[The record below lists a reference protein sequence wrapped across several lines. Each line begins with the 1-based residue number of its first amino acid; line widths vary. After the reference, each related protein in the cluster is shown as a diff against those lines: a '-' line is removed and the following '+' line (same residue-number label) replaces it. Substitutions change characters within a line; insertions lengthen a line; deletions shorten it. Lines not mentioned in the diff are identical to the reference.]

1 MIMSSIPRNSLTP
14 ASIVALYAIFASVWI
29 GTSDWLLSLV
39 AEDAGLHA
47 QIGLLKGLLF
57 VATTSGLLFLLLRG
71 GCTVPPERGTS
82 DSPGMAA
89 PRRRSLVLTFTGLIL
104 VIPLLSLGIVRLHG
118 PDLQREAYAQLQAV
132 AALKTGQIE
141 NWLKERTADS
151 RVLATNTA
159 LTNLVGT
166 FLGGDEVPAR
176 ADVLDLFRR
185 LQEVYGYDEA
195 ALLDA
200 DGRLVLGSHSQ
211 ASDDLQ
217 GLAQRA
223 LEKNQVLRTEL
234 RPHDAGRHHLDWLVP
249 IASVPPA
256 VIVLHI
262 EATDF
267 LFPLVQNWPTPSAS
281 AETLLVRRDG
291 HDVLLLH
298 EPRHPDA
305 TRFADRHPLSD
316 TDLPAALAARTGEA
330 QVVQGRDYRGIE
342 VLAATLPIPG
352 TSWHLVAKIDREE
365 VMAPLRT
372 LVFWVGLVSFFA
384 VTAVVASVLI
394 LWRQQQRAHQLALQI
409 RVAEG
414 LCESEARYRG
424 LVANL
429 PGVVYRADVDHHWTA
444 LYISEAVEC
453 LTGYAADDLVQNQ
466 RLSFTSLIHPDDLD
480 KVQDALRGFYAGSDT
495 VVVEYRIRHRDG
507 RTLWVHDR
515 GHGSYGA
522 DGRLQWVDG
531 FMWDIS
537 DRKQAEATLR
547 ENQAILEQ
555 SQRAA
560 SLGDYVFDIGT
571 QSWHGSEVLHDI
583 FGIDADYPCTKDA
596 WRRLV
601 HPQDREALIA
611 YLHDHVLKKRLPYDR
626 EYRIIRRSD
635 GALRWLHTLGR
646 LELGADGD
654 VVRVFG
660 TIQDITQ
667 RKLAEEHLQQQT
679 ALLRRIL
686 DSIPDL
692 IFFKDVDSVYLGCNP
707 AFEEFAGRKEADQI
721 GKTDFDFFDPDSAR
735 AYREMDQQIMATGQ
749 ARQTEECVTY
759 PDGRRVLLD
768 TLKTP
773 FYGPDGEILGMVGI
787 SRDIT
792 ARKQSE
798 IDLLQAATV
807 FENTRE
813 GVMITDTELRI
824 LRVNR
829 SFCELTGYSENEV
842 LGHTPRLLQSGRH
855 DTEFYAELWDRIRTT
870 GHWQGEIWNRR
881 KNGEIYPEL
890 LSISSVRN
898 EAGDVSHYVAVFA
911 DISHI
916 KASEKALDFLAHH
929 DALTRL
935 PNRLA
940 LLSRLEHS
948 IESMRRSGGRL
959 ALLML
964 DLDRFKDVNDSFGH
978 PAGDE
983 VLQQVAA
990 RLSKQLRATDT
1001 LARLGGDEFTV
1012 LLENL
1017 SHVDDAAR
1025 VANEIIETMCAPWPL
1040 SNGARVHVGTSV
1052 GISLFPDHGD
1062 SAETLLQQAD
1072 AALYRAKAEGRG
1084 CFKYYSDELTRAA
1097 RERIALEGRLRRALT
1112 DNQLRVYFQPQVDIA
1127 SGRIFAAEALVRW
1140 QDPDHG
1146 LIMPGRFIPI
1156 AEETG
1161 LIGDIGLWVLRAT
1174 CSQGQAWIAA
1184 GLPPIT
1190 LAVNLAPHQMR
1201 HGDIAGAVAEVLRD
1215 TGFPPERLELELT
1228 ESALMQRED
1237 EAAEILN
1244 SLRAL
1249 GVRLSIDDFG
1259 TGYSSLAYIK
1269 RFPIDTLKIDRNFIK
1284 DLADD
1289 KDDREITST
1298 IISMGHNLGLKVLAE
1313 GVETEEQLAYLKA
1326 QGCDSYQ
1333 GYLKSPAVP
1342 AEEFAELI
1350 RQRDPYGL

>member
-1 MIMSSIPRNSLTP
+1 MSSIPRNSLAP
-14 ASIVALYAIFASVWI
+14 ASIVALYAAFAAVWI
-29 GTSDWLLSLV
+29 GTSDWLLPLV
-39 AEDAGLHA
+39 AGEAALHA
-47 QIGLLKGLLF
+47 EIGLFKGLLF
-57 VATTSGLLFLLLRG
+57 VATTSVLLFLLLRG
-71 GCTVPPERGTS
+71 GCAVAPEHGAS
-82 DSPGMAA
+82 DLPGIAA

-104 VIPLLSLGIVRLHG
+104 VIPLLSFGIVRLHG

-132 AALKTGQIE
+132 AALKAGQIE
-141 NWLKERTADS
+141 NWLTERTADS

-159 LTNLVGT
+159 LTSLIGA
-166 FLGGDEVPAR
+166 FLRGEEAHAR
-176 ADVLDLFRR
+176 ADVLDLFGR

-200 DGRLVLGSHSQ
+200 EGRLVLGSHSQ
-211 ASDDLQ
+211 PPDDLR
-217 GLAQRA
+217 GLALRA
-223 LEKNQVLRTEL
+223 IETNQVLRTEL
-234 RPHDAGRHHLDWLVP
+234 RPHGAGKHHLDWLVP
-249 IASVPPA
+249 IASVPRA

-281 AETLLVRRDG
+281 AETLLVRPDG
-291 HDVLLLH
+291 DDVLLLH
-298 EPRHPDA
+298 EPRHPG
-305 TRFADRHPLSD
+305 TPFFTDRYPLSD
-316 TDLPAALAARTGEA
+316 ADLPAALAVRTTEARLA
-330 QVVQGRDYRGIE
+330 QGRDYRGVD
-342 VLAATLPIPG
+342 VLAATLPIRG
-352 TSWHLVAKIDREE
+352 TSWHLVAKVDHKE
-365 VMAPLRT
+365 VMGPLRT

-384 VTAVVASVLI
+384 VTAVVAAVLI
-394 LWRQQQRAHQLALQI
+394 LWRQQQRAHQLALQV
-409 RVAEG
+409 RVADG
-414 LCESEARYRG
+414 VRESEARYRG

-429 PGVVYRADVDHHWTA
+429 PGVVYRAVVDGHWRA
-444 LYISEAVEC
+444 LYISEAVES
-453 LTGYAADDLVQNQ
+453 LTGYAAADLVQDA
-466 RLSFTSLIHPDDLD
+466 RLSFASLIHPEDLD
-480 KVQDALRGFYAGSDT
+480 KVQDALRRFYASSDT

-507 RTLWVHDR
+507 RTCWVHDR
-515 GHGSYGA
+515 GHGSYDA

-547 ENQAILEQ
+547 TNQAILKQ

-583 FGIDADYPCTKDA
+583 FGIDADYPRTKDA
-596 WRRLV
+596 WLRLV
-601 HPQDREALIA
+601 HPQDREMLIA
-611 YLHDHVLKKRLPYDR
+611 YLHDQVLKKRLPYDR

-646 LELGADGD
+646 LELGPDGD

-692 IFFKDVDSVYLGCNP
+692 IFVKDVDSVYLGCNP

-721 GKTDFDFFDPDSAR
+721 GKTDFDFFDADSAR
-735 AYREMDQQIMATGQ
+735 VYREMDRQIMATGQ
-749 ARQTEECVTY
+749 SRQTEESVTY
-759 PDGRRVLLD
+759 PDGRKVLLD

-773 FYGPDGEILGMVGI
+773 FYGPEGEMLGMVGI

-792 ARKQSE
+792 ARKQAE

-813 GVMITDTELRI
+813 GVLITDTELQI

-829 SFCELTGYSENEV
+829 SFCELTGYSEDEV
-842 LGHTPRLLQSGRH
+842 LGQTPRLLQSGRH
-855 DTEFYAELWDRIRTT
+855 DRAFYVELWNSIRTT
-870 GHWQGEIWNRR
+870 DHWQGEIWNRR
-881 KNGEIYPEL
+881 RNGEIYPEL

-898 EAGDVSHYVAVFA
+898 EAGEVSHYVAVFA

-940 LLSRLEHS
+940 LLSRLEHG
-948 IESMRRSGGRL
+948 IESMRRSDGRL
-959 ALLML
+959 ALLVL

-990 RLSKQLRATDT
+990 RLSNELRATDT
-1001 LARLGGDEFTV
+1001 LARLGGDEFIV

-1017 SHVDDAAR
+1017 SHADDAAR
-1025 VANEIIETMCAPWPL
+1025 VANEIIEAMRAPWQL

-1052 GISLFPDHGD
+1052 GITLFPDHGD

-1097 RERIALEGRLRRALT
+1097 RERIALEGRLRRALA
-1112 DNQLRVYFQPQVDIA
+1112 DDQLRVYFQPQVDIA

-1140 QDPDHG
+1140 QDPEHG
-1146 LIMPGRFIPI
+1146 LIMPRRFIPI

-1174 CSQGQAWIAA
+1174 CTQGQAWIAG

-1201 HGDIAGAVAEVLRD
+1201 HGDIAAAVAEILRD

-1228 ESALMQRED
+1228 ESALMQREG
-1237 EAAEILN
+1237 EA
-1244 SLRAL
+1244 
-1249 GVRLSIDDFG
+1249 
-1259 TGYSSLAYIK
+1259 
-1269 RFPIDTLKIDRNFIK
+1269 
-1284 DLADD
+1284 
-1289 KDDREITST
+1289 
-1298 IISMGHNLGLKVLAE
+1298 
-1313 GVETEEQLAYLKA
+1313 
-1326 QGCDSYQ
+1326 
-1333 GYLKSPAVP
+1333 
-1342 AEEFAELI
+1342 
-1350 RQRDPYGL
+1350 